1 MNDCHVSIQSSGKEN
16 ESADIFI
23 MYIHVV
29 AIALGAKSSYFSQ
42 TAENSHLLYT
52 ASAENEL
59 HDPVAYSIP
68 VDIIVHKISH
78 SRTKRPCVLAH
89 ETSLA
94 KSRTLTL
101 TF

>member
-68 VDIIVHKISH
+68 VGHHRSQDFSFPDQAALCAC
-78 SRTKRPCVLAH
+78 T
-89 ETSLA
+89 
-94 KSRTLTL
+94 
-101 TF
+101 